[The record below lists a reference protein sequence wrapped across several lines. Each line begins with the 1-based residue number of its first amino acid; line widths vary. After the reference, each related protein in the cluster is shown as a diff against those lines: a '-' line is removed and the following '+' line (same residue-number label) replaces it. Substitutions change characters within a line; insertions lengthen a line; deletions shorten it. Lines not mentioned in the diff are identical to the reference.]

1 MYSGTKSTNVTN
13 AFIAY
18 GQWLLEKGQ
27 THKFCQQ

>member
-13 AFIAY
+13 ALH

-27 THKFCQQ
+27 MHKFCQQ